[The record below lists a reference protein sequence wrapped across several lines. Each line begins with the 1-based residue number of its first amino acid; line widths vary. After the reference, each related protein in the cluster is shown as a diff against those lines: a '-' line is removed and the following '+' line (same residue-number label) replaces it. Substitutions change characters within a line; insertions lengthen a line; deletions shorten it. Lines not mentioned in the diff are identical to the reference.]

1 VDAFFSLICP
11 GLWSR
16 LDETGKD
23 RYRANGPMMLA
34 EFAGPPYQLAL
45 NDVTGIAVPCLV
57 VAGTESH
64 PALRSIAAT
73 LVRALPDARF
83 VELAGSGHLTYAE
96 RPAEFARA
104 VAAFAAEVT
113 GRQHSNATST

>member
-1 VDAFFSLICP
+1 
-11 GLWSR
+11 
-16 LDETGKD
+16 
-23 RYRANGPMMLA
+23 MMLA

-83 VELAGSGHLTYAE
+83 IELAGSGHVTYVE

-104 VAAFAAEVT
+104 VAAFATEVT
-113 GRQHSNATST
+113 SWQHSKAASI